1 MRTIR
6 RYEVDGLIIDIPLQ
20 YDSLTKMYIEDYPN
34 FKDEPIY
41 TPNGHQLTVA
51 VMDVCKFAQPNTDG
65 ACTDCS
71 DCVFFRRAAEKTLF
85 GVCMCEHRRC
95 VPDGNAPRLDE
106 EVGV

>member
-20 YDSLTKMYIEDYPN
+20 YDELTRLYIEDYPN
-34 FKDEPIY
+34 FKDDPIY

-51 VMDVCKFAQPNTDG
+51 VMDVCSFAEPNTDG

-71 DCVFFRRAAEKTLF
+71 DCLHFRRAAEKTLF
-85 GVCMCEHRRC
+85 GVCMCEQRRRSSAAAAAMTEGE
-95 VPDGNAPRLDE
+95 DGI
-106 EVGV
+106 